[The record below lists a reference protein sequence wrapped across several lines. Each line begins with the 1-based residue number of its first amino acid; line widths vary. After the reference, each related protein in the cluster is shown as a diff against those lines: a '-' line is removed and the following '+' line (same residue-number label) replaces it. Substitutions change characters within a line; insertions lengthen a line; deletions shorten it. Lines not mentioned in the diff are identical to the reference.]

1 MGFFSKLKNIFK
13 SADTKTRERLI
24 EEYEDVFLESDFGSS
39 LSASLSEVLQERA
52 KKEGVKDDEGFRR
65 IIKEELSTYIKTYSY
80 KPEKGKL
87 SLCLLLGV
95 NGSGKTTTSA
105 KLALRFKNEGYSVML
120 SAADTF
126 RAAAIS
132 QVKIHSEKLDVDV
145 TAPLNAGNPAAVI
158 YESFQ
163 NAEKRKTDIIIAD
176 TAGRLHT
183 KDNLLKEMQKID
195 KIVHSR
201 ISKEQY
207 VKFLVLDGTS
217 GQNLYSQAQNFDEA
231 LGIDAIILTK
241 LDSGAKGGG
250 VLRILKELHLPI
262 AYICT
267 GEGYNDIEEFDK
279 DKFIEGLLD

>member
-80 KPEKGKL
+80 TPEKGKL

>member
-13 SADTKTRERLI
+13 SSATKTRERLL
-24 EEYEDVFLESDFGSS
+24 EEYEDVFLESDFGSA
-39 LSASLSEVLQERA
+39 LSSSLSETLLERA
-52 KKEGVKDDEGFRR
+52 KKEGITDDEGFKK
-65 IIKEELSTYIKTYSY
+65 IIKEELSPYIKEYR
-80 KPEKGKL
+80 PNVQKGKRTL
-87 SLCLLLGV
+87 FLLVGV

-105 KLALRFKNEGYSVML
+105 KLANLYKNEGYRVML

-132 QVKIHSEKLDVDV
+132 QVKIHSEKLNVDV

-163 NAEKRKTDIIIAD
+163 NAEKNQTDIIIAD

-195 KIVHSR
+195 KIVHSK
-201 ISKEQY
+201 IDKECY
-207 VKFLVLDGTS
+207 VKFLVLDATS
-217 GQNLYSQAQNFDEA
+217 GQNLFSQATNFDEA
-231 LGIDAIILTK
+231 LGIDALILTK

-250 VLRILKELHLPI
+250 VLKVLKELHLPI

-267 GEGYNDIEEFDK
+267 GEGYDDIEEFDK
-279 DKFIEGLLD
+279 NKFIEGLLD